1 MAQEKKE
8 TKGKK
13 RGTSSS
19 RANQNS
25 SKKKVVQ
32 KKETLTPK
40 TTKNKGAEKPKT
52 SVKEKASPSSLSKS
66 SSAKTRAQERARKKS
81 QQANS
86 KAKSEKKTKKE
97 IEEKAKKSQVGQKRE
112 RTQKRKKKE
121 KENKSIYIS
130 PKQFQKKE
138 KVEKRYARPHHR
150 VFLALLLLFVLI
162 IGIDAIR
169 GLSQNGTLS
178 HTNSGHDI
186 LNDILL
192 DRSDI
197 VMVGSSDFK
206 YSKVNSPLKKK
217 QEAKIIRMDSKG
229 TTLFEKAYETESNSS
244 FASVSLLSDG
254 YLAVGSQTT
263 EGTGTSKAI
272 LVKYDKEGNVVWDRS
287 YASHGNAEF
296 LEAIP
301 VADGIWVVGSGSKSE
316 KDSSEQYGLVTK
328 YDLSGQLVFE
338 KLYEE
343 NPSVYRGGVVVGTY
357 LYVVGRQKEDM
368 GILSCYAQD
377 GTYQWTK
384 EYEHTDSFGFTDVV
398 FFENSLY
405 VVGAKKILPNNDENE
420 SRETENTDALLL
432 RYSLE
437 GNVLFEKVF
446 GGSGF
451 ERYQSVITYGQKL
464 MAVGFSSSKD
474 SGLKIFTD
482 GKKRTGILVKFD
494 SNGNIEG
501 KTVFGGSNNDYLTSI
516 TTDNS
521 NLYITA
527 STNSKDGNIMT
538 TLDNGRD
545 SFGRL
550 VKIDSRLRILFLR

>member
-19 RANQNS
+19 RANQNIQ
-25 SKKKVVQ
+25 KKKVVQ
-32 KKETLTPK
+32 KKATLTPK
-40 TTKNKGAEKPKT
+40 TTKNKDIEKSKT
-52 SVKEKASPSSLSKS
+52 SVKEKANPSSLSKS
-66 SSAKTRAQERARKKS
+66 SSVKTRAQERARKKS

-97 IEEKAKKSQVGQKRE
+97 TEEKAKKSPVGQKRE

-138 KVEKRYARPHHR
+138 RVEKRHARPHHR

-272 LVKYDKEGNVVWDRS
+272 IVKYDKEGNVVWDRS

-357 LYVVGRQKEDM
+357 LYVVGRQEEDM

-398 FFENSLY
+398 FFGDSLY